1 MMEILR
7 KSECIRKCKKS
18 KIGDRLPGT
27 SNQEIEDLFKR
38 RKPYEYLQYCYYK
51 LNKVTNAASAAYTY
65 YVVNSDNRDAIS
77 NIKFYRENAG
87 VRDTEFIDLE
97 LRPYKEHYIRAM
109 MAYEDELW
117 EEVVEEIEKALLEF
131 YKEEERCRAECE
143 GPLLTS
149 APLEFVSSM
158 AEHYVSMIKCQ
169 YNCEDQLS
177 SVFPEDIEDLL
188 PEHYHYLQ
196 YAYYKILQAD
206 KASEAAASF
215 LTFKPDDKIMMK
227 NKEYFISEGYED
239 THKPRPEVLE
249 YVKRREEMR
258 KIIEYADKHLVTT
271 DYSEVSSVH
280 DDSMDDMYGREEE
293 GEDESYKPPFEHY
306 MHRYEDVGLKI
317 IANGNHLNGSKR
329 FASEGFLK
337 DEQCTELSYMI
348 EDYYDNENGS
358 RIISISDIFDKVG
371 SKEDELELSLRLL
384 LRSSELS
391 RHYMQKYY
399 NLTALYFK
407 KTSIVCWGLSK
418 ESQYNKTCL
427 PQEDGSCL
435 EDISQLPTDD
445 ENEYMSV
452 LYLKDLNSTADLY
465 FLNQNKTQS
474 RNVSSRCG
482 RLVGMKPN
490 EYHNV
495 TIPDIEMR
503 CGVVIKY
510 TTNKKEEEK
519 DYVQTLIALQLMEDE
534 KMTVARKSSEE
545 VLKELKK
552 NGTVV
557 SMTSNDLRDN
567 KAFVADGLA
576 KDGECE
582 ILQKLVKNGALLGD
596 GYDHLHSKPS
606 LISPHTIHEMFIGL
620 TVNRAATLAHLRK
633 INKEEVDLFLDLAEK
648 ARLMVEKYFNLTRP
662 LYFDF
667 THLVCRTAIELKSG
681 EERDDLSHPVH
692 ADNCILQPDGSC
704 IKSFPAFTQRDYS
717 AILYLNDEFEGG
729 EFFFAHSNKTEQVQ
743 VKPRCGR
750 LVGFDSK
757 EFHGVKAVRKGQR
770 CALALWFTLNPNYK
784 ELAHVQARK
793 IVSRI
798 LQGNAK
804 KDPLSDLNLDQ
815 KDREL
820 RENNKKSS
828 ESQMDK
834 GKKSKNDDEDIED
847 ENFSRQREKDSV
859 KDDSS
864 QSVGESERIS
874 DKNKL
879 SDSDTLKE
887 DSEGRISQ
895 KDESNQ
901 KSEFI
906 DSKSDS
912 DVFRL
917 TDEDELNSMQISE
930 IESESV
936 SQIDSELEVETA
948 GATCSSDVDGQEMCG
963 LKFEPKIDINIKVEK
978 AENGL
983 SDSSENTES
992 PNEKTDL

>member
-1 MMEILR
+1 MGTHTFECIVLTLLLSLIACKAGQEYQYNYDVLYSEGVTAYRESNWYQCYMIFETALTDYKFFKKTVIDCRLSCKTQTNSNNSTFSSIMMEILT

-27 SNQEIEDLFKR
+27 SNQEIEDLFKK

-65 YVVNSDNRDAIS
+65 YVVNSDNNDAIS

-169 YNCEDQLS
+169 YNCEDELS

-196 YAYYKILQAD
+196 YTYYKILQAD

-215 LTFKPDDKIMMK
+215 LAFKPEDKVMMK

-239 THKPRPEVLE
+239 THKPRPEVVE

-258 KIIEYADKHLVTT
+258 KIIEYSDKHLVTT

-293 GEDESYKPPFEHY
+293 SDESYKPPFEHY

-317 IANGNHLNGSKR
+317 IANGNHLNGTKR

-358 RIISISDIFDKVG
+358 RIISIRDIFDKVG

-418 ESQYNKTCL
+418 ESQYNKRCL

-445 ENEYMSV
+445 ENGYMSV
-452 LYLKDLNSTADLY
+452 LYLKDLNNTADLY
-465 FLNQNKTQS
+465 FLNQNKTPS

-534 KMTVARKSSEE
+534 KTSVARKSSEE

-582 ILQKLVKNGALLGD
+582 VLQKLVKMNGGLGD
-596 GYDHLHSKPS
+596 GYRSVH
-606 LISPHTIHEMFIGL
+606 PHT
-620 TVNRAATLAHLRK
+620 K
-633 INKEEVDLFLDLAEK
+633 KESF
-648 ARLMVEKYFNLTRP
+648 
-662 LYFDF
+662 
-667 THLVCRTAIELKSG
+667 SG
-681 EERDDLSHPVH
+681 
-692 ADNCILQPDGSC
+692 
-704 IKSFPAFTQRDYS
+704 
-717 AILYLNDEFEGG
+717 
-729 EFFFAHSNKTEQVQ
+729 
-743 VKPRCGR
+743 
-750 LVGFDSK
+750 
-757 EFHGVKAVRKGQR
+757 
-770 CALALWFTLNPNYK
+770 
-784 ELAHVQARK
+784 
-793 IVSRI
+793 
-798 LQGNAK
+798 
-804 KDPLSDLNLDQ
+804 LNL
-815 KDREL
+815 
-820 RENNKKSS
+820 N
-828 ESQMDK
+828 
-834 GKKSKNDDEDIED
+834 
-847 ENFSRQREKDSV
+847 SV
-859 KDDSS
+859 TK
-864 QSVGESERIS
+864 
-874 DKNKL
+874 
-879 SDSDTLKE
+879 
-887 DSEGRISQ
+887 
-895 KDESNQ
+895 
-901 KSEFI
+901 
-906 DSKSDS
+906 
-912 DVFRL
+912 
-917 TDEDELNSMQISE
+917 
-930 IESESV
+930 
-936 SQIDSELEVETA
+936 VETM
-948 GATCSSDVDGQEMCG
+948 TCS
-963 LKFEPKIDINIKVEK
+963 
-978 AENGL
+978 
-983 SDSSENTES
+983 
-992 PNEKTDL
+992 